1 MVFLESIT
9 NSFQKKKRKK
19 VPGFQ
24 RSELFTLSNRLLHS
38 KTKVFNGVRGKCT
51 VFSFCMADSRLNWMF
66 ETWLPFPLTARELP
80 RKAEG
85 ENKKQTNFGCY

>member
-9 NSFQKKKRKK
+9 NISQK
-19 VPGFQ
+19 VHAFQ
-24 RSELFTLSNRLLHS
+24 RSELFTLSNRLLHI
-38 KTKVFNGVRGKCT
+38 KTKVFNDVRGKCT

-66 ETWLPFPLTARELP
+66 ETWLPFLLTVWELP

-85 ENKKQTNFGCY
+85 EKKQTNFGCY